1 MRELKHSVVRFNYLN
16 SRIQTLKQNNY
27 HLYKAI
33 IDLIAT
39 QHNAVMLY
47 IGSAG
52 ISVAR
57 SKDYCFT
64 NTIQK
69 MQKSIR
75 AIMSVSLHLPRT
87 FKRFVP
93 INISYVWVVKTLF
106 VLLLNAHSSA
116 NQIQIN
122 FAGFF
127 AAAFCWVY
135 MSPRDLNCFWKFCV

>member
-27 HLYKAI
+27 HLHKAI

-64 NTIQK
+64 IHTKDAKID
-69 MQKSIR
+69 
-75 AIMSVSLHLPRT
+75 
-87 FKRFVP
+87 
-93 INISYVWVVKTLF
+93 
-106 VLLLNAHSSA
+106 
-116 NQIQIN
+116 
-122 FAGFF
+122 
-127 AAAFCWVY
+127 
-135 MSPRDLNCFWKFCV
+135 PRDNVGFASLAKNL